1 MAMELEVSAESKDK
15 SLNRRIAITVVA
27 LSVFVGLCHIKDEN
41 TVQAM
46 ERSEAH
52 AIDTWNEYQANK
64 TKQHLAENARV
75 QLQVLAAPGKADA
88 AIAKLD
94 TDIAKYKVQTPM
106 LSDQAHGHEA
116 EYDRLRFH
124 HDQFNA
130 ADAAIAT
137 AISLSA
143 VAALMETIALLWVAW
158 GFGAFGLFM
167 GLSAFLGGSFHPGLL
182 STLLG

>member
-1 MAMELEVSAESKDK
+1 MELEVTAEAKDK
-15 SLNRRIAITVVA
+15 ALNRRIAITVVV

-75 QLQVLAAPGKADA
+75 QLQVLAAPGKATA
-88 AIAKLD
+88 ELAKLD
-94 TDIAKYKVQTPM
+94 TDIAKYRAQSPT
-106 LSDQAHGHEA
+106 LSAKAEAQEA

-130 ADAAIAT
+130 ADAGVAT
-137 AISLSA
+137 AISLAA
-143 VAALMETIALLWVAW
+143 VAALMETVALLWVAW
-158 GFGAFGLFM
+158 GFGAFGIFM
-167 GLSAFLGGSFHPGLL
+167 GLNGFLGGSFHPGIL
-182 STLLG
+182 SSLLG

>member
-1 MAMELEVSAESKDK
+1 MELEVSAESKDK
-15 SLNRRIAITVVA
+15 RLNRQIAITVVA

-41 TVQAM
+41 MVQGM

-64 TKQHLAENARV
+64 TKQHIAENARV
-75 QLQVLAAPGKADA
+75 QLAVLAGPEQAAS

-94 TDIAKYKVQTPM
+94 ADIAKYQAQTP
-106 LSDQAHGHEA
+106 LLADQAHAQEA
-116 EYDRLRFH
+116 QYERLRFH

-130 ADAAIAT
+130 ADAGIAT
-137 AISLSA
+137 AISLAA
-143 VAALMETIALLWVAW
+143 VAALMETVALLWVAW
-158 GFGAFGLFM
+158 GFGAFGVFM
-167 GLSAFLGGSFHPGLL
+167 GLTAFLGGSFHPGFL

>member
-1 MAMELEVSAESKDK
+1 MELEVSAESKDK
-15 SLNRRIAITVVA
+15 SLNRRIAITVVV

-75 QLQVLAAPGKADA
+75 QLQVLGAPDKVAGP
-88 AIAKLD
+88 IAKLD
-94 TDIAKYKVQTPM
+94 ADIAKYQVQTPA
-106 LSDQAHGHEA
+106 LADKARADEA

-130 ADAAIAT
+130 ADAGIAT
-137 AISLSA
+137 AISLAA
-143 VAALMETIALLWVAW
+143 VAALMETVALLWVAW
-158 GFGAFGLFM
+158 GFGAFGIFM
-167 GLSAFLGGSFHPGLL
+167 GLNGFLGGSFHPGLL

>member
-1 MAMELEVSAESKDK
+1 MELEVTAESKDK
-15 SLNRRIAITVVA
+15 ALNRRIAITVVV

-41 TVQAM
+41 TVQGM

-75 QLQVLAAPGKADA
+75 QLQVLAPPGKATA
-88 AIAKLD
+88 ELAKLD
-94 TDIAKYKVQTPM
+94 ADIAKYKAQSPV
-106 LSDQAHGHEA
+106 LSAKAEAQEA

-130 ADAAIAT
+130 ADAGVAT
-137 AISLSA
+137 AISLAA
-143 VAALMETIALLWVAW
+143 VAALMETVALLWVAW
-158 GFGAFGLFM
+158 GFGAFGIFM
-167 GLSAFLGGSFHPGLL
+167 GLSGFLGGSFHPGIL

>member
-1 MAMELEVSAESKDK
+1 MELEVSAEAKDK
-15 SLNRRIAITVVA
+15 SLNRRIAITVVV
-27 LSVFVGLCHIKDEN
+27 LSIFAGLCHIKDEN

-75 QLQVLAAPGKADA
+75 QLQVLAAPDKAA
-88 AIAKLD
+88 GPIAKLD
-94 TDIAKYKVQTPM
+94 ADIAKYKAQTPV
-106 LSDQAHGHEA
+106 LSDQAKAHEA

-130 ADAAIAT
+130 ADAGIAT
-137 AISLSA
+137 AISLAA
-143 VAALMETIALLWVAW
+143 VAALMETVALLWIAW
-158 GFGAFGLFM
+158 GFGAFGVFM
-167 GLSAFLGGSFHPGLL
+167 GMTGFLGGSFHPGLL